1 MLITLLPA
9 CHLGPPQSL
18 GCSFQKVTAS
28 LSRLQAESLQFKW
41 MCLGY
46 SLENVPEDVT
56 GMSATTEHRIELLAE
71 AEHQRWMTEKKLQ
84 GWTYGVPRDDRLKHH
99 PYAELLDVEREKDRE
114 MWRLLAVK

>member
-18 GCSFQKVTAS
+18 GCSFQNVTAS